1 MEVSKAEEREVR
13 KLSEVDLSPS
23 EGKHFCFSEQS
34 CACIKKLLRFSLGFL
49 FFSPLLEIKCSY
61 YLKFRVITKTSII
74 VGGGCR
80 VFTNGN

>member
-1 MEVSKAEEREVR
+1 MMEVSKAEEREVR

-49 FFSPLLEIKCSY
+49 FFFP
-61 YLKFRVITKTSII
+61 FA
-74 VGGGCR
+74 
-80 VFTNGN
+80 